1 MNEKEFIMW
10 LKGYL
15 EGTLS
20 NSDFSAENKALSTI
34 LSKIEEIEIP
44 NNGKFLLK
52 ERVISPY
59 LENNKSIS

>member
-20 NSDFSAENKALSTI
+20 NSDFSAENKTLSTI
-34 LSKIEEIEIP
+34 LDKIKEIETP
-44 NNGKFLLK
+44 GNRKYLLS
-52 ERVISPY
+52 EQILSPY
-59 LENNKSIS
+59 SNNKSNT